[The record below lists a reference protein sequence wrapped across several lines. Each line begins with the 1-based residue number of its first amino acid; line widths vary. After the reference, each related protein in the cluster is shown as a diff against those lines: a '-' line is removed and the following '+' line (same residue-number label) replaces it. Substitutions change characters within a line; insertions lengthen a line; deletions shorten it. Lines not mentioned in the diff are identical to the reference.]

1 MFSNRTTMAA
11 LFAIA
16 IASSLIVVSGGGL
29 VGSGIAN
36 AQGQV
41 DNSTSSLASSLTPE
55 QKDAICNPNNP
66 LSKLTPVN
74 TTESHICGIPKTWHP
89 SNITTTETG
98 TEAASPPPPP
108 SAIPGLL
115 MLEQPPSQPAQSE
128 SIQPSPA
135 KSIASSAVPPK
146 SIAPQIPP
154 SG

>member
-1 MFSNRTTMAA
+1 MAA

-66 LSKLTPVN
+66 LSKLNPVN
-74 TTESHICGIPKTWHP
+74 TTESHICGLPVTVKP
-89 SNITTTETG
+89 SNMTTANTTTG
-98 TEAASPPPPP
+98 AEAP
-108 SAIPGLL
+108 SVVPT
-115 MLEQPPSQPAQSE
+115 
-128 SIQPSPA
+128 PSPEDTT
-135 KSIASSAVPPK
+135 PPE
-146 SIAPQIPP
+146 
-154 SG
+154 G